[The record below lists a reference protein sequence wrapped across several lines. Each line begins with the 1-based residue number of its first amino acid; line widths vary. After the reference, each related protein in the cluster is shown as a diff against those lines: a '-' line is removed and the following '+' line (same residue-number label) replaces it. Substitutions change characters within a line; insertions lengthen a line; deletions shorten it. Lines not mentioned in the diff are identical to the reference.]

1 MIDDRVCLF
10 YVADR
15 VQDIVDGET
24 TAEEFLREIIYTIGG
39 NARWKRNN
47 PDELIADLPP
57 IDGKKRGRKD
67 WLSKRDREDLEEWKQ
82 KNPKF
87 NEHNTPKTILHRLI
101 WMHLRHVRQK
111 ENFNQAQLAQAVNLH
126 QGTISHVEN
135 GRMAP
140 SPEVQLQ
147 IAHALGYEL
156 EELIEILKNLID
168 WNEQEE
174 VIATY
179 IKQIRAN
186 GASNRPS
193 LRNKTKARKRY
204 R

>member
-47 PDELIADLPP
+47 PDELIAELPP

-67 WLSKRDREDLEEWKQ
+67 WLSKRERGDLEEWKK

-87 NEHNTPKTILHRLI
+87 NENNIPKKLLRKLI
-101 WMHLRHVRQK
+101 WMQLREIRIQ
-111 ENFNQAQLAQAVNLH
+111 EDLNQVQLAQAVDLK
-126 QGTISHVEN
+126 QGTISHIEN
-135 GRMAP
+135 GRTVP

-156 EELIEILKNLID
+156 EELIELMKNSID
-168 WNEQEE
+168 WYKYEE
-174 VIATY
+174 VIADY
-179 IKQIRAN
+179 IKEQRAN
-186 GASNRPS
+186 GASSRPS
-193 LRNKTKARKRY
+193 IRSLGV
-204 R
+204 

>member
-1 MIDDRVCLF
+1 MIDDRVCIF

-24 TAEEFLREIIYTIGG
+24 TAEEFLTELNHNIGV

-47 PDELIADLPP
+47 PEELISDLPP
-57 IDGKKRGRKD
+57 SGPKKKGRKD
-67 WLSKRDREDLEEWKQ
+67 WLSKRDRGDLEEWKK

-87 NEHNTPKTILHRLI
+87 NENNIPKTILRRLI
-101 WMHLRHVRQK
+101 WMHLRHIRKK

-135 GRMAP
+135 GRMVP

-147 IAHALGYEL
+147 IAHALGYGL
-156 EELIEILKNLID
+156 EELIEILKNSID
-168 WNEQEE
+168 WYKQEE
-174 VIATY
+174 AIATY
-179 IKQIRAN
+179 IKELRAN
-186 GASNRPS
+186 GASSRPS
-193 LRNKTKARKRY
+193 MRSLGV
-204 R
+204 